1 MRRSWSR
8 SKAGTAALLS
18 FPLLLAGAFGAG
30 PALADASAGA
40 SADAGP
46 AARSASQADRVPL
59 PGTVPGWTAQ
69 AADQGLVAT
78 SAAVTARVYL
88 AGENPAGLAAL
99 ARAVSDPASAQYG
112 RFLSPAETARRFGA
126 GAGQVS
132 AVRAWLTASGFTVTE
147 ANPHYLSVRGNAAA
161 VQRAFATRLH
171 AYRKDGRT
179 YTAPAAAATAP
190 AALAAA
196 VLAVTGLDTAPHR
209 AVHGSRRA
217 VPGGRR
223 DLLPAPTA
231 AYANSGPFSPYFGA
245 TPATG
250 LPPAYGRTQPYVVK
264 GFDGTQL
271 RRAYGAD
278 GTGLTGKGVTVA
290 VVDAYDSP
298 TLGSDVATY
307 AAAHGDAPYRQGQ
320 LTRVDPAVWTDTV
333 APSPAFPGGCG
344 AAGWYGEQSLDVEA
358 VHGVAP
364 DANIVYVGGA
374 SCADSDLTD
383 ALDRVVDGRLAD
395 IVSDSWSDLESAT
408 DSSIDAVYD
417 QTFMRGAVE
426 GIGFYFSSGDDGD
439 EVAASG
445 SKTVGSPVS
454 LPWVTAVGG
463 TSLALDRKGGYGFET
478 GWGTDS
484 APLGQDGE
492 SWGSLPGSFLGGA
505 GGGTSARVPEPFYQ
519 YPVVPSALV
528 HANGGRNRVVPDV
541 AAVADSG
548 TGFLVGQ
555 TQTWPDGSVR
565 YGEFRVGGTSVACP
579 VFAAIQALAQ
589 QAKGTP
595 LGFADP
601 EIYARYNTPAFHDV
615 TDAPLGAR
623 TRLAQVRVDFHDGVD
638 DVYGQDVSL
647 RTMGHDSSLHAVKG
661 YDDIT
666 GVGSP
671 APGYLASF
679 AKGFPGFA
687 SAAGPHSAH
696 RPTPGQRG

>member
-8 SKAGTAALLS
+8 SKAGTAVLLTI
-18 FPLLLAGAFGAG
+18 PLLLAGGLG
-30 PALADASAGA
+30 TDPARADPQVQAQSA
-40 SADAGP
+40 
-46 AARSASQADRVPL
+46 RVPL
-59 PGTVPGWTAQ
+59 PGTVPQWTAQ

-88 AGENPAGLAAL
+88 AGQDSPGLAAL
-99 ARAVSDPASAQYG
+99 ARAVSDPASPQYG
-112 RFLSPAETARRFGA
+112 RFLSAAETARRFGA
-126 GAGQVS
+126 TAAQLS

-147 ANPHYLSVRGNAAA
+147 ANPHYLAVRGDAAA

-171 AYRKDGRT
+171 AYRKGHHT
-179 YTAPAAAATAP
+179 YTAPAATVTAP
-190 AALAAA
+190 AAVASA
-196 VLAVTGLDTAPHR
+196 VLAVTGLDTAPHL
-209 AVHGSRRA
+209 AVHGSRR
-217 VPGGRR
+217 
-223 DLLPAPTA
+223 DILPPPSA
-231 AYANSGPFSPYFGA
+231 AYVNSGPFSAYFGA
-245 TPATG
+245 NPATA

-278 GTGLTGKGVTVA
+278 GTGLTGRGVTVA

-298 TLGSDVATY
+298 TLGSDVSAY

-320 LTRVDPAVWTDTV
+320 LTRVDPAAWTDTV
-333 APSPAFPGGCG
+333 APSDAFPGGCG
-344 AAGWYGEQSLDVEA
+344 AAGWYGEQSLDIEA

-364 DANIVYVGGA
+364 DADILYVGGA
-374 SCADSDLTD
+374 SCQDSDLTD
-383 ALDRVVDGRLAD
+383 ALDRVVDGRLAT

-408 DSSIDAVYD
+408 DPSIDAVYD

-463 TSLALDRKGGYGFET
+463 TSLALDRKGNYGFET
-478 GWGTDS
+478 GWGTDN
-484 APLGQDGE
+484 APLSKDGG
-492 SWGSLPGSFLGGA
+492 SWGQLPGTFLGGA

-519 YPVVPSALV
+519 YPVVPSALAQ
-528 HANGGRNRVVPDV
+528 ANGGRNRVVPDV

-555 TQTWPDGSVR
+555 TQTWPDGTTR

-579 VFAAIQALAQ
+579 VFAAVQALAE
-589 QAKGTP
+589 QAQGTP

-601 EIYARYNTPAFHDV
+601 AIYERYNTPAFHDV
-615 TDAPLGAR
+615 TDAPAGAR
-623 TRLAQVRVDFHDGVD
+623 TTLAQVRVDYHDGVD
-638 DVYGQDVSL
+638 DTYGQDVSL

-661 YDDIT
+661 YDDVT

-679 AKGFPGFA
+679 GKGFKGFKGFP
-687 SAAGPHSAH
+687 SH
-696 RPTPGQRG
+696 GQQR